1 MNYEKSTLLLSQK
14 TKTNIKLI
22 TISSKLPNAGTT
34 IFSIMSGLTNET
46 GAINLSQGF
55 PNFQVSPAL
64 IELVND
70 AMKSGN
76 NQYAPMQGLLPLRE
90 RISEKIA
97 LMYGGNY
104 HPDSEIT
111 ITAGATQAI
120 NTALLATIHPGDEVI
135 IFEPAYDSY
144 APSVELAGGKV
155 IPITLLPPT
164 YQIPWNEVKEKISNK
179 TKMIMINSPH
189 NPSGSILSKSDIE
202 ELDTITKNTNII
214 ILSDE
219 VYEHIIFDGK
229 QHESIAKYPTLRDR
243 SLLIYSF
250 GKTFHATGW
259 KMGYCVGSA
268 YLMVEFRKVHQFQV
282 FSANTPLQVALATYL
297 KNPDNYSG
305 LESFYQ
311 RKRNLFQSLVKD
323 SNFKFLNCSGS
334 YFQLLDFSKI
344 TDEKDTDFAKRL
356 TIEHGVASIPLSV
369 FYTDK
374 IDNKLLRFCFAKD
387 DDTLKRAADKL
398 NKVS

>member
-34 IFSIMSGLTNET
+34 IFSIMSGLANET

-111 ITAGATQAI
+111 ITAGGTQAI

-189 NPSGSILSKSDIE
+189 NPSGSVLSKSDIE

-259 KMGYCVGSA
+259 KMGYCVGPA

-311 RKRNLFQSLVKD
+311 RKRDLFQSLVKD
-323 SNFKFLNCSGS
+323 SNFKILNCSGS

-344 TDEKDTDFAKRL
+344 TDEKDTDFAKRM

-369 FYTDK
+369 LYTDK

>member
-22 TISSKLPNAGTT
+22 KISSKLPNAGTT
-34 IFSIMSGLTNET
+34 IFSIMSGVANET

-111 ITAGATQAI
+111 ITAGGTQAI
-120 NTALLATIHPGDEVI
+120 NTALLATIHPSDEVI

-189 NPSGSILSKSDIE
+189 NPSGSVLSKSDIE
-202 ELDTITKNTNII
+202 ELDTIIKNTNII
-214 ILSDE
+214 IFFHFE
-219 VYEHIIFDGK
+219 KIFNVFIYIN
-229 QHESIAKYPTLRDR
+229 SFINNPI
-243 SLLIYSF
+243 LL
-250 GKTFHATGW
+250 K
-259 KMGYCVGSA
+259 K
-268 YLMVEFRKVHQFQV
+268 
-282 FSANTPLQVALATYL
+282 
-297 KNPDNYSG
+297 
-305 LESFYQ
+305 
-311 RKRNLFQSLVKD
+311 
-323 SNFKFLNCSGS
+323 
-334 YFQLLDFSKI
+334 
-344 TDEKDTDFAKRL
+344 
-356 TIEHGVASIPLSV
+356 
-369 FYTDK
+369 
-374 IDNKLLRFCFAKD
+374 
-387 DDTLKRAADKL
+387 
-398 NKVS
+398 

>member
-34 IFSIMSGLTNET
+34 IFSIMSGLANET

-111 ITAGATQAI
+111 ITAGGTQAI

-374 IDNKLLRFCFAKD
+374 IDNKLLRFCFSKD

>member
-1 MNYEKSTLLLSQK
+1 
-14 TKTNIKLI
+14 
-22 TISSKLPNAGTT
+22 
-34 IFSIMSGLTNET
+34 MSGLANET

-111 ITAGATQAI
+111 ITAGGTQAI

-189 NPSGSILSKSDIE
+189 NPSGSVLSKSDIE
-202 ELDTITKNTNII
+202 ELDSITKNTNII

>member
-34 IFSIMSGLTNET
+34 IFSIMSGLANET

-111 ITAGATQAI
+111 ITAGGTQAI

-189 NPSGSILSKSDIE
+189 NPSGSVLSKSDIE
-202 ELDTITKNTNII
+202 ELDSITKNTNII

>member
-34 IFSIMSGLTNET
+34 IFSIMSGLANET

-111 ITAGATQAI
+111 ITAGGTQAI

-189 NPSGSILSKSDIE
+189 NPSGSVLSKSDIE

-259 KMGYCVGSA
+259 KMGYCVGPA
-268 YLMVEFRKVHQFQV
+268 YLMFEFRKVHQFQV

-311 RKRNLFQSLVKD
+311 RKRDLFQSLVKD

>member
-34 IFSIMSGLTNET
+34 IFSIMSGLANET

-111 ITAGATQAI
+111 ITAGGTQAI

>member
-1 MNYEKSTLLLSQK
+1 
-14 TKTNIKLI
+14 
-22 TISSKLPNAGTT
+22 
-34 IFSIMSGLTNET
+34 
-46 GAINLSQGF
+46 
-55 PNFQVSPAL
+55 
-64 IELVND
+64 
-70 AMKSGN
+70 
-76 NQYAPMQGLLPLRE
+76 
-90 RISEKIA
+90 
-97 LMYGGNY
+97 
-104 HPDSEIT
+104 
-111 ITAGATQAI
+111 
-120 NTALLATIHPGDEVI
+120 
-135 IFEPAYDSY
+135 
-144 APSVELAGGKV
+144 
-155 IPITLLPPT
+155 
-164 YQIPWNEVKEKISNK
+164 
-179 TKMIMINSPH
+179 
-189 NPSGSILSKSDIE
+189 
-202 ELDTITKNTNII
+202 
-214 ILSDE
+214 
-219 VYEHIIFDGK
+219 
-229 QHESIAKYPTLRDR
+229 
-243 SLLIYSF
+243 
-250 GKTFHATGW
+250 
-259 KMGYCVGSA
+259 MGYCVGSA